1 MTWKK
6 LEWGITG
13 FLIISILVY
22 DFKDVFVTN
31 LNPRIF
37 DYMIFF
43 AIGLWLG
50 YYLSIKLKI
59 KD

>member
-1 MTWKK
+1 MTRKK

-37 DYMIFF
+37 DYLIFF
-43 AIGLWLG
+43 AIGLWIG